1 MKKTNKNNILSQ
13 VKSHTKI
20 VATLIAGYGVGEIM
34 GSIMKDYQPDAKGL
48 KKLMIKL
55 GAVALTGMVVKEVSK
70 YIEGEID
77 DIFEFAESVKV
88 EVGSEEDG
96 EVEEVKDV
104 SGATD
109 EGVG

>member
-1 MKKTNKNNILSQ
+1 MKKTNKKDIFSQ

-34 GSIMKDYQPDAKGL
+34 GSIMKDYQPDAKGI

-77 DIFEFAESVKV
+77 DIFEFAESVNV
-88 EVGSEEDG
+88 RLGEDASDT
-96 EVEEVKDV
+96 EVEA
-104 SGATD
+104 ATD